1 MTIIRNKTRKQV
13 WAMFPDAFAI
23 VAHIGAWAVL
33 VTQDEVSRWNAGTL
47 LQRAS
52 RR

>member
-13 WAMFPDAFAI
+13 WMMFPNAFAV

-33 VTQDEVSRWNAGTL
+33 VSADEVKQWEAGTL
-47 LQRAS
+47 LRRAS